1 MQERDLYLA
10 QQYQREMI
18 LAVERAQRIRASKGP
33 SRPNLWDYALLRSGD
48 ALISLGSK
56 IRSASDY
63 TKTSDLTE
71 ECA

>member
-10 QQYQREMI
+10 QQYQREMLNI
-18 LAVERAQRIRASKGP
+18 AEQAHWIRESKGS
-33 SRPNLWDYALLRSGD
+33 SRPNLWDYALLRAGD

-56 IRSASDY
+56 MRSASDY
-63 TKTSDLTE
+63 TKPVELNE